1 MYNTGS
7 SNSFWDGTSSQPST
21 ENDASGFDST
31 SSSEYTHTSQSS
43 SGTSSSYRTPSE
55 PIPGTYSSTS
65 RRSTR
70 VHEYFND
77 RTNGENDRR
86 PRRSKKCRRQSKDQ
100 GKFEK
105 VAESWGIRL
114 FHCHKKDKDY
124 TGAEKLYQEIMEGRD
139 PTENEDILE
148 LNHSFAA
155 MLVDQGKFQDA
166 EPISMTVW
174 KKREEDTGP
183 PSDSSKESHRQLCSI
198 LCAVGKHKDAENMQ
212 RSMYQSGIMDAWTLE
227 NGDEVCQRLREQR
240 DFKKA
245 KDMQG
250 EVWETRLN
258 HNGPRDDLI
267 KSGWRLIGDLE
278 ELVAAIDIQGGDD
291 VERRFR
297 ISHKQTLECEIEL
310 TLRKIWDPRPQPE
323 LTTDVL
329 NAGHK
334 LGMVVFCQNRF
345 ADAEAIFTP
354 VWEGKKRHRQLGDR
368 DASTIS
374 TGSMLGKTLC
384 RQGDQESYRRA
395 VDILPDIWR
404 TMMNGDPE
412 AISTGEDLALAYH
425 SMSDW
430 LNAETVYRWI
440 VQQKIYTRCPTW
452 EIEDARWL
460 LAKTLYKQ
468 ATNKHREA
476 QTILGLLYR
485 QWNASS
491 PDSNKTLE
499 CGFMLAQLLSTQP
512 ERAEEA
518 QRVALDVFGRRASME
533 RGLAYLQL
541 GHLCG
546 SLLEKD
552 EKLEDAES
560 ILRSIWGD
568 QAVVPEEQKVRL
580 SCGHLIGRMLA
591 KRRKYSEAKKIL
603 EEVLEAQEA
612 ESAGILE
619 QTETRRL
626 LEEVNKLKKGKEK
639 AKRNS
644 GRWAVTIAKKR

>member
-1 MYNTGS
+1 M
-7 SNSFWDGTSSQPST
+7 
-21 ENDASGFDST
+21 
-31 SSSEYTHTSQSS
+31 
-43 SGTSSSYRTPSE
+43 
-55 PIPGTYSSTS
+55 
-65 RRSTR
+65 
-70 VHEYFND
+70 
-77 RTNGENDRR
+77 
-86 PRRSKKCRRQSKDQ
+86 
-100 GKFEK
+100 
-105 VAESWGIRL
+105 
-114 FHCHKKDKDY
+114 KDKDY
-124 TGAEKLYQEIMEGRD
+124 DEAEKLYHDIMKGRD
-139 PTENEDILE
+139 PAENEDILN

-155 MLVDQGKFQDA
+155 LLVEQKKFQDA
-166 EPISMTVW
+166 EPISMVVW
-174 KKREEDTGP
+174 EKRKEEPGP
-183 PSDSSKESHRQLCSI
+183 PSEVFKESHRQLCSI
-198 LCAVGKHKDAENMQ
+198 LCAVRKYKDAEKMHTT
-212 RSMYQSGIMDAWTLE
+212 MYESGPTDAWALE
-227 NGDEVCQRLREQR
+227 NGDEACQRLREQR
-240 DFKKA
+240 DFKRA

-250 EVWETRLN
+250 EVWKTRLN
-258 HNGPRDDLI
+258 HNGPRVDLI
-267 KSGWRLIGDLE
+267 KSGLRLIGDLE
-278 ELVAAIDIQGGDD
+278 ELVAAIEIQDGHD
-291 VERRFR
+291 VETRFK
-297 ISHKQTLECEIEL
+297 INHKKTLECEIEL
-310 TLRKIWDPRPQPE
+310 TLQKIWDSRPQSE

-334 LGMVVFCQNRF
+334 LGMVFFCQGEF
-345 ADAEAIFTP
+345 ANAEAIFTP

-368 DASTIS
+368 DSSTTS

-384 RQGDQESYRRA
+384 RQGEQESYSRA

-412 AISTGEDLALAYH
+412 VISTGEDLALAYC

-430 LNAETVYRWI
+430 LNAENVYRWI
-440 VQQKIYTRCPTW
+440 VQQKFYTRCPTR
-452 EIEDARWL
+452 EIDDARWL

-476 QTILGLLYR
+476 QRILGVLYQ

-491 PDSNKTLE
+491 PDSSKTLE

-512 ERAEEA
+512 GRAEEA
-518 QRVALDVFGRRASME
+518 RRVALDVFGRHASMD
-533 RGLAYLQL
+533 RGLAYLQA

-560 ILRSIWGD
+560 ILRSIWGA

-591 KRRKYSEAKKIL
+591 KRRKYSEAKKVL

-612 ESAGILE
+612 EPAGILE

>member
-1 MYNTGS
+1 MN
-7 SNSFWDGTSSQPST
+7 
-21 ENDASGFDST
+21 
-31 SSSEYTHTSQSS
+31 
-43 SGTSSSYRTPSE
+43 
-55 PIPGTYSSTS
+55 
-65 RRSTR
+65 
-70 VHEYFND
+70 EYFND

-86 PRRSKKCRRQSKDQ
+86 PRRSKKCRRLSKDLV
-100 GKFEK
+100 KFKEAEK
-105 VAESWGIRL
+105 VAESRGIRL

-139 PTENEDILE
+139 PTENEDIVE

-155 MLVDQGKFQDA
+155 MLIDQGRFQNA

-174 KKREEDTGP
+174 KKREEVTGP
-183 PSDSSKESHRQLCSI
+183 PSDFSKECHRQLCSI
-198 LCAVGKHKDAENMQ
+198 LCAVGKHKDAEDMQ
-212 RSMYQSGIMDAWTLE
+212 RSMYQPGKTDAWTLE

-245 KDMQG
+245 KEMQG

-258 HNGPRDDLI
+258 HNGPREDLI
-267 KSGWRLIGDLE
+267 KSGLRLIRDLE
-278 ELVAAIDIQGGDD
+278 ELVAAIDIQGGDEL
-291 VERRFR
+291 EREFK
-297 ISHKQTLECEIEL
+297 ISYKQTLDYEIQL

-323 LTTDVL
+323 LTTDIL

-334 LGMVVFCQNRF
+334 LGMIIFFQNKF
-345 ADAEAIFTP
+345 ADAEAIFTS
-354 VWEGKKRHRQLGDR
+354 VWEGKKRHRQLGAG
-368 DASTIS
+368 DASTRS

-384 RQGDQESYRRA
+384 CQGEQESYRRA

-412 AISTGEDLALAYH
+412 AISTGEDLALAYR
-425 SMSDW
+425 SLSDW
-430 LNAETVYRWI
+430 PNAENVYRWI
-440 VQQKIYTRCPTW
+440 VQQKIYTRCPTR

-476 QTILGLLYR
+476 QMILGVLYQ

-491 PDSNKTLE
+491 PDSSKTLE
-499 CGFMLAQLLSTQP
+499 CGYMLAQLLSTQA

-518 QRVALDVFGRRASME
+518 RKVALDVFERRALME
-533 RGLAYLQL
+533 RGLTYLQV

-552 EKLEDAES
+552 EKFENAER
-560 ILRSIWGD
+560 ILRSVWGD

-603 EEVLEAQEA
+603 EEVLEAQGA

-619 QTETRRL
+619 QTETRKL

-639 AKRNS
+639 ARRNS
-644 GRWAVTIAKKR
+644 GRWAVMIAKKR